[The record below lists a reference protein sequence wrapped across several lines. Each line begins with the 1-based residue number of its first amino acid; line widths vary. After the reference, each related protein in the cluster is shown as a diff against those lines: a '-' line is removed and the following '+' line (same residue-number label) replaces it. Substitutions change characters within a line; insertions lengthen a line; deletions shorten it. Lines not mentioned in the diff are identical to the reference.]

1 MALRSRPSLLQN
13 AVRFTA
19 EQDSLNG
26 SVLGP
31 DIKPGSPEF
40 ELFIT
45 EVHREMTTKAGQKC
59 TAIRRIMV
67 PEAHVQAVN
76 AALVRAAGRDENWPP
91 GAARYA
97 DGCFGLFG
105 ATRGRA

>member
-1 MALRSRPSLLQN
+1 M
-13 AVRFTA
+13 RFTA

-31 DIKPGSPEF
+31 DVAPGSPEF
-40 ELFIT
+40 DLFIT

-76 AALVRAAGRDENWPP
+76 AALSERLAATKIGHPAQTDTQMGALVSQAQREDVRDKATAALG
-91 GAARYA
+91 
-97 DGCFGLFG
+97 
-105 ATRGRA
+105 